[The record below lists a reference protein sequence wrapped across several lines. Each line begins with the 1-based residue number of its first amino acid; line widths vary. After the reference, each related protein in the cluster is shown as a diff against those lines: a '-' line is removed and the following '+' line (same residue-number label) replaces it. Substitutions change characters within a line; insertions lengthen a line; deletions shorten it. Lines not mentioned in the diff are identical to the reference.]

1 MYIMLSFLTCQW
13 SSVFSSHLFFVCFFF
28 FWKRCF
34 FFFLLVMKAVGQFR
48 VPPPTTKR
56 NRVIE

>member
-13 SSVFSSHLFFVCFFF
+13 SSVFSSHLFFVCFF

-56 NRVIE
+56 NRAIE

>member
-28 FWKRCF
+28 LETLFFF
-34 FFFLLVMKAVGQFR
+34 FFFL
-48 VPPPTTKR
+48 
-56 NRVIE
+56 